1 VMEKGDYDLD
11 QFIESHEYPLNEA
24 FVKLVAKGLLQGLQQ
39 LHSQNFIH
47 RDLKPSNIVIK
58 KDHTTVAI
66 CDFGSAVKCSTG
78 EEYVLEGFTRWYK
91 PPEMLFGSR
100 KYQYE
105 VDVWSLGCI
114 LVELATGEQLFA
126 GKSEL
131 EQIAVISNFL
141 GDPSLINWPSI
152 VKLHDY
158 GKISFV

>member
-1 VMEKGDYDLD
+1 
-11 QFIESHEYPLNEA
+11 
-24 FVKLVAKGLLQGLQQ
+24 
-39 LHSQNFIH
+39 
-47 RDLKPSNIVIK
+47 
-58 KDHTTVAI
+58 
-66 CDFGSAVKCSTG
+66 
-78 EEYVLEGFTRWYK
+78 
-91 PPEMLFGSR
+91 MLFGSR

-131 EQIAVISNFL
+131 EQISVISNFL
-141 GDPSLINWPSI
+141 GDPSPKNWPSI